1 LTPLLK
7 TISFVFYPILH
18 LLNIPTEAS
27 LGIVFAMIR
36 KDGMLLFNQGSG
48 QFLHQLSSFQ
58 LFTLVFLASTF
69 SSCMVTITAI
79 IRQMGCWKTAL
90 SIVVKQMITSILCI
104 CLFAVLICIGL

>member
-1 LTPLLK
+1 
-7 TISFVFYPILH
+7 
-18 LLNIPTEAS
+18 
-27 LGIVFAMIR
+27 M
-36 KDGMLLFNQGSG
+36 
-48 QFLHQLSSFQ
+48 HQLSSFQ